1 MQDDN
6 MYIERC
12 IKLRDKREVI
22 KEIRGDIREMQEE
35 IKDIKNYKNSK
46 DLEVIYELIEEQMKL
61 LDCNLMILKNLL

>member
-6 MYIERC
+6 MYIKRC
-12 IKLRDKREVI
+12 NKLRDKKESI
-22 KEIRGDIREMQEE
+22 KEMRGDIREMQEE

-61 LDCNLMILKNLL
+61 LDCNLMILKNLI

>member
-6 MYIERC
+6 MYIKRC
-12 IKLRDKREVI
+12 NKLRDKKESI
-22 KEIRGDIREMQEE
+22 KEMRGDIREMQEE

>member
-6 MYIERC
+6 MYIKRC
-12 IKLRDKREVI
+12 NKLRDKREVI

-61 LDCNLMILKNLL
+61 LDCNLMILKNLI

>member
-6 MYIERC
+6 MYVKRC
-12 IKLRDKREVI
+12 NKLRDKREVI

-61 LDCNLMILKNLL
+61 LDCNLMILKNLI

>member
-6 MYIERC
+6 MYIKRC
-12 IKLRDKREVI
+12 NKLRDKREVI